1 VRRNWFFRSLASV
14 FAVWLAICMVEP
26 MQLHT
31 CAMHGGLVIEQTSV
45 PSGHSANGHHMAMH
59 RAGQPN
65 HDQGTDGQSHQCS
78 CLGDCNGG
86 SAPIGLTASVVS
98 LSEVAVVDHAM
109 PEFDYESPRLIA
121 AWFLL
126 PFGNGPPT
134 SSSRA

>member
-1 VRRNWFFRSLASV
+1 M

-26 MQLHT
+26 MQIHT
-31 CAMHGGLVIEQTSV
+31 CAMHGGLVIEQTSA
-45 PSGHSANGHHMAMH
+45 PSGHSASGHHMATH
-59 RAGQPN
+59 RAGQSG

-86 SAPIGLTASVVS
+86 SAPIGLIASVVS

-109 PEFDYESPRLIA
+109 PEFDYASPRLIA
-121 AWFLL
+121 AGFLL